1 MALEGED
8 IAQVFVYNGCEHTLA
23 VTRDGKLYSFGYNYR
38 GQLGNDK
45 RDNTSHHTSYHAIL
59 SYILWTRGINT
70 ILTHF
75 IAMVCLPL
83 GHGSTT
89 IETVPRLVKGLLSR
103 KVVLA
108 ACSYHH
114 SIILCSDGT
123 LHSCGRNDVGQ
134 LGHGDTIDKK
144 TPHQVM
150 LPFSS
155 AQEGDMT
162 GISCGQFHSVIVTSS
177 GSDKPTYLIENT
189 TLHPLL
195 KCTPRMTTNTYNL
208 RMIP

>member
-1 MALEGED
+1 M
-8 IAQVFVYNGCEHTLA
+8 IV
-23 VTRDGKLYSFGYNYR
+23 S
-38 GQLGNDK
+38 
-45 RDNTSHHTSYHAIL
+45 
-59 SYILWTRGINT
+59 T
-70 ILTHF
+70 I
-75 IAMVCLPL
+75 

-144 TPHQVM
+144 SPQQVS
-150 LPFSS
+150 LPFST

-177 GSDKPTYLIENT
+177 GSAFAAGKNDYGQIGLEGPENVKIFT
-189 TLHPLL
+189 KISLGGGSDAEGGGVKLASCGYYHTCLL
-195 KCTPRMTTNTYNL
+195 YTSPSPRDS
-208 RMIP
+208 